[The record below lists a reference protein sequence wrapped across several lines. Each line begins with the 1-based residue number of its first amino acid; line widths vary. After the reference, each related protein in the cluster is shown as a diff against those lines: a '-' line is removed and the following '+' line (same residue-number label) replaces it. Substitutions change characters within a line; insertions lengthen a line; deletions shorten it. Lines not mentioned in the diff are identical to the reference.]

1 MNNLYR
7 TVLFMWLVVMTS
19 LMGTPSHAENNSIHT
34 KEYIEKISITEPH
47 RALKLIDEME
57 THRQLPQFR
66 LDKLRSIV
74 YQNGLNMFRMALTY
88 SLKAY
93 RNDSVRRHP
102 DEALALNSLLISI
115 M

>member
-1 MNNLYR
+1 
-7 TVLFMWLVVMTS
+7 
-19 LMGTPSHAENNSIHT
+19 
-34 KEYIEKISITEPH
+34 
-47 RALKLIDEME
+47 ME

-102 DEALALNSLLISI
+102 DEALALLELITDQYNVTGNYTESTRLAVEGI
-115 M
+115 ELTKQTGNKRCGSQSPALSPE

>member
-1 MNNLYR
+1 
-7 TVLFMWLVVMTS
+7 MWLVVMTS
-19 LMGTPSHAENNSIHT
+19 LMGTPSHAENNSSLDSIHT

-102 DEALALNSLLISI
+102 DEALALLELITDQ
-115 M
+115 

>member
-19 LMGTPSHAENNSIHT
+19 LMGTPSYAENNSSLDSIHT

-74 YQNGLNMFRMALTY
+74 YKMG
-88 SLKAY
+88 
-93 RNDSVRRHP
+93 
-102 DEALALNSLLISI
+102 
-115 M
+115 